1 LLELESP
8 QLALILNLSL
18 FLSLSSIYFLLS
30 PLRKTHHLFYTLS
43 TGFLFGGIA
52 ILCMIFPIHFAP
64 GVRLDLRNVVIGLG
78 GFFCGFNSTMI
89 SALISSAYRAYLGG
103 GGAFGGIVA
112 IFASSLLGSLFHKFF
127 SDRLFKLN
135 PLWLIL
141 FGGILTGITYGSLLL
156 IKPYPYGIV
165 ALKLFWATFLLI
177 TPLTTLIG
185 GLLLR
190 IIEENIQR
198 QKDLKQKETNLR
210 ILTNQIECGVI
221 VLDSSGK
228 ILFSNPSGEKILKDL
243 TPSKLLSLIPQ
254 IAQKESEI
262 QVKNSTFQV
271 KLSETIWDNINCFVF
286 TFTDI
291 TERKKAEELFF
302 SLVENS
308 PSAIYIVKNGK
319 FFYVNKIM
327 EILSGYTKEE
337 LIGKDAN
344 FLVVPSDRDYFK
356 EEVKKMLIGERTS
369 PIEIRAQT
377 KRGETRWC
385 LIMTSPFV
393 LAGEQI
399 LIGSF
404 IDNTEKKLLELSSE
418 LYRTRILQS
427 THLIYQLHELKEE
440 NEVIET
446 LSEGLKNIFNVNCE
460 FLASEKV
467 DQFQIKL
474 ENKLTLLYPIKN
486 MGILKIKFPSQP
498 EDRDYK
504 LVELILKFTSN
515 IINQIRLQKKLEE
528 MALTDALT
536 GLYNRHFLFL
546 YLEQEAKRAQRY
558 GRPIGFLMVDVDNLK
573 VINDEKGHLIGDEV
587 LEQTAQI
594 LKNSIRE
601 SDIVVRYGGDEFLV
615 VLLEPNGNGGLQ
627 TVKERILKK
636 VDEYNSKNPHVPIS
650 LSIGLSLWDPKK
662 GEPLEKALN
671 EADRNMYLEKL
682 RHYKKLSTNH
692 GNHNDS

>member
-1 LLELESP
+1 MEP
-8 QLALILNLSL
+8 QNLMIILNVGTFLILFSL
-18 FLSLSSIYFLLS
+18 YFLLS
-30 PLRKTHHLFYTLS
+30 PLRKIHPILYTLL
-43 TGFLFGGIA
+43 TGFLFGIIA
-52 ILCMIFPIHFAP
+52 ILCMTFPIHFAP
-64 GVRLDLRNVVIGLG
+64 GVRLDLRSVVTGLG
-78 GFFCGFNSTMI
+78 GLFCGFPSALI
-89 SALISSAYRAYLGG
+89 SALISSAYRAYSGG
-103 GGAFGGIVA
+103 GGTFAGILL
-112 IFASSLLGSLFHKFF
+112 IFASSLLGSLFHKFL

-141 FGGILTGITYGSLLL
+141 FGGILTGVNYGSILL
-156 IKPYPYGIV
+156 IKPYPLGITV
-165 ALKLFWATFLLI
+165 LKLFWILYLWVV
-177 TPLTTLIG
+177 PLSTLIG
-185 GLLLR
+185 GLFLR
-190 IIEENIQR
+190 IVEENTQR

-210 ILTNQIECGVI
+210 ILTNQMEYGII
-221 VLDSSGK
+221 VLDNSGK
-228 ILFSNPSGEKILKDL
+228 VIFSNPSGEKILKDL
-243 TPSKLLSLIPQ
+243 NPSELLSLISQ
-254 IAQKESEI
+254 IAKKSPEL
-262 QVKNSTFQV
+262 QVGNSTFQV
-271 KLSETIWDNINCFVF
+271 QMAETIWDNVNCFVL
-286 TFTDI
+286 TFVDI
-291 TERKKAEELFF
+291 TERKKAEEIFF

-319 FFYVNKIM
+319 FFYVNKFI

-344 FLVVPSDRDYFK
+344 FMVVPSDRDYFK
-356 EEVKKMLIGERTS
+356 EEVKKMLIGKRTS
-369 PIEIRAQT
+369 PIEIRVQT

-404 IDNTEKKLLELSSE
+404 IDNTEKKLLEFSSE

-536 GLYNRHFLFL
+536 GLYNRHFLLLFL
-546 YLEQEAKRAQRY
+546 QQETKRAQRH
-558 GRPIGFLMVDVDNLK
+558 GRPIGFLMIDVDNMK
-573 VINDEKGHLIGDEV
+573 AINDEKGHLIGDEV
-587 LEQTAQI
+587 LKQTAQI

-601 SDIVVRYGGDEFLV
+601 SDMVVRYGGDEFLL
-615 VLLEPNGNGGLQ
+615 VLLEPNDNGGLQ

-636 VDEYNSKNPHVPIS
+636 LDEYNSKNPPIPIS
-650 LSIGLSLWDPKK
+650 LSIGFSLWDPQK
-662 GEPLEKALN
+662 GEPLDKALN

-682 RHYKKLSTNH
+682 RHYKNLRTNH
-692 GNHNDS
+692 GNHNNS